1 MRDQPP
7 GHDTGREGDGG
18 LRTGSD
24 TVAGRRV
31 LVVED
36 DFVIANVIAEAFRA
50 QGAHI
55 VGPAGNLKDALA
67 IATGKEHIDGA
78 VLDVNLRGEMVY
90 PVADVLRSKGVP
102 IVFTTGYDTG
112 DVVSRFADAPCL
124 QKPFR
129 LELLVHALF
138 G

>member
-1 MRDQPP
+1 
-7 GHDTGREGDGG
+7 
-18 LRTGSD
+18 
-24 TVAGRRV
+24 VADRRV

-36 DFVIANVIAEAFRA
+36 DFAIANVIVEAFRA
-50 QGAHI
+50 RGAYI

-67 IATGKEHIDGA
+67 IVAGKEHIDGT
-78 VLDVNLRGEMVY
+78 VLDINLRGEMVY

-102 IVFTTGYDTG
+102 IVFTTGYDAG
-112 DVVSRFADAPCL
+112 DVMPRFADSPCL

>member
-1 MRDQPP
+1 
-7 GHDTGREGDGG
+7 
-18 LRTGSD
+18 LRTGSY

-36 DFVIANVIAEAFRA
+36 DFLIANVIAEAFRA

-67 IATGKEHIDGA
+67 IAASKEHIDGA

-129 LELLVHALF
+129 LELLVDALF
-138 G
+138 A